1 MNIESLLPAAEY
13 HYTINEADVTTDK
26 YNTDGQV
33 QQNGKLDISVYAT
46 ADGYKATATLYWLN
60 AEGGDDTNNINLVET
75 RGVMVTTDSDITI
88 SGLNDGEV
96 VTFYS
101 VNGVNLGSAKA
112 VQGVLHFAK
121 PNESIVIA
129 KIKGNDL
136 KMLSSDICVWKSQIA
151 TSKLLQGHNLR
162 L

>member
-1 MNIESLLPAAEY
+1 MQQQMAISNWIRRRLPSIGSVPRAER
-13 HYTINEADVTTDK
+13 IP
-26 YNTDGQV
+26 
-33 QQNGKLDISVYAT
+33 
-46 ADGYKATATLYWLN
+46 
-60 AEGGDDTNNINLVET
+60 NNINLVKT

-88 SGLNDGEV
+88 SGLNDGEM

-136 KMLSSDICVWKSQIA
+136 KIA
-151 TSKLLQGHNLR
+151 IR
-162 L
+162 

>member
-1 MNIESLLPAAEY
+1 MNIESLLSGAEY
-13 HYTINEADVTTDK
+13 HYTINEADVATDK
-26 YNTDGQV
+26 YNTDGKV
-33 QQNGKLDISVYAT
+33 QLNGKLDISVYAT
-46 ADGYKATATLYWLN
+46 ADGYKASDKATATLYWLN
-60 AEGGDDTNNINLVET
+60 AEGGDDTNNINLVKT
-75 RGVMVTTDSDITI
+75 RGVMVTTDNDITI

-136 KMLSSDICVWKSQIA
+136 KIA
-151 TSKLLQGHNLR
+151 IK
-162 L
+162 

>member
-1 MNIESLLPAAEY
+1 VYSLETPDAKSEEELY
-13 HYTINEADVTTDK
+13 YDK
-26 YNTDGQV
+26 EVFLYGCYN
-33 QQNGKLDISVYAT
+33 ISVRAEGDNYEPSSYAT
-46 ADGYKATATLYWLN
+46 TTLYWLN
-60 AEGGDDTNNINLVET
+60 ADGGDDTNNINFVKT
-75 RGVMVTTDSDITI
+75 RGVMVTTDNDITI

-101 VNGVNLGSAKA
+101 VGGVNLGCAKA

-136 KMLSSDICVWKSQIA
+136 KIA
-151 TSKLLQGHNLR
+151 IK
-162 L
+162 

>member
-26 YNTDGQV
+26 YNTEGQV

-46 ADGYKATATLYWLN
+46 ADGYKASDKATATLYWLN

-96 VTFYS
+96 ITFYS

-136 KMLSSDICVWKSQIA
+136 KIA
-151 TSKLLQGHNLR
+151 IR
-162 L
+162 

>member
-1 MNIESLLPAAEY
+1 M
-13 HYTINEADVTTDK
+13 
-26 YNTDGQV
+26 
-33 QQNGKLDISVYAT
+33 
-46 ADGYKATATLYWLN
+46 
-60 AEGGDDTNNINLVET
+60 ET
-75 RGVMVTTDSDITI
+75 RGVIVTTDSDITI

-96 VTFYS
+96 ITFYSVYS

-136 KMLSSDICVWKSQIA
+136 KMLSSDICVWKSQFA
-151 TSKLLQGHNLR
+151 TSKLLQGRKLR